1 MAFGKS
7 KIDKICLEA
16 VAQLKETDYT
26 KADPQIGQMYQ
37 RLVGGRSQLETVM
50 ERDLSAVTQISSLE
64 KTLTYYT
71 DRLGGISNDLADS
84 TDTILQASTETS
96 RVAGE
101 VSNQHEIGR
110 ASCRERV

>member
-71 DRLGGISNDLADS
+71 DRLGW
-84 TDTILQASTETS
+84 
-96 RVAGE
+96 
-101 VSNQHEIGR
+101 HFK
-110 ASCRERV
+110 

>member
-50 ERDLSAVTQISSLE
+50 ERDLSADHADQFSGEDI
-64 KTLTYYT
+64 
-71 DRLGGISNDLADS
+71 DLLYRS
-84 TDTILQASTETS
+84 P
-96 RVAGE
+96 
-101 VSNQHEIGR
+101 GR
-110 ASCRERV
+110 HFK

>member
-64 KTLTYYT
+64 KTFTIQIAWAAFQMIWQILRIRFF
-71 DRLGGISNDLADS
+71 RLPRRLPA
-84 TDTILQASTETS
+84 
-96 RVAGE
+96 
-101 VSNQHEIGR
+101 
-110 ASCRERV
+110 